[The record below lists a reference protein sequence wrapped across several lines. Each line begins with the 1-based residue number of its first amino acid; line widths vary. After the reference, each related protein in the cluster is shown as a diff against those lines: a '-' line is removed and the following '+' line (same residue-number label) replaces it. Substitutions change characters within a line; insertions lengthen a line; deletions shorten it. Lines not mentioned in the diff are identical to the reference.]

1 MRIAHIAFMYGTK
14 DVGGACIAATRLH
27 RALIARGIES
37 HYLCWT
43 SAEEGVNVHVLPRRG
58 IWRFFYYLLTRVTHY
73 ILTKWL
79 FGKPMPLNLFGVP
92 DLEKTLKEIN
102 PDIVHLQWINEDFP
116 SFHQIKTM
124 PYPLVVNLHDLFTI
138 NAVDAYPCEDNR
150 FIKGFTKDNSSRL
163 ERWLWNRKAKMLQG
177 KRLVFLGPSNWIGRE
192 CKASIIGRNAE
203 FAMIPNIIEPACF
216 GTCDRTRV
224 RNARFVII
232 FGAHGGRKN
241 PLKGF
246 AALEEALRIVPDA
259 IKRRMELRIFGES
272 AQDYEMDGIKVR
284 FLGAVN
290 NVDVLI
296 EHYRSADICALS
308 SLMDNA
314 PQTKFEAL
322 ACGLPVVA
330 FDRAGCSEWIE
341 HGVNGWV
348 ARDGDVRDYAKGI
361 ESYFRKWEES
371 GLDNERATI
380 SGATKKALAESE
392 IVNKYLGVCERL
404 AQGVDK

>member
-27 RALIARGIES
+27 RALISRGIES
-37 HYLCWT
+37 HYLCWE
-43 SAEEGVNVHVLPRRG
+43 SVESGVNVHVLPRRG
-58 IWRFFYYLLTRVTHY
+58 VRRFFYYLLTRVTHY
-73 ILTKWL
+73 ILAKAL

-92 DLEKTLKEIN
+92 DLERALKEIN

-138 NAVDAYPCEDNR
+138 NAVEAYPCEDNR
-150 FIKGFTKDNSSRL
+150 FIKGFSKDNSSRL

-203 FAMIPNIIEPACF
+203 FAMIPNIIEQAYF
-216 GTCDRTRV
+216 RAGDGERK
-224 RNARFVII
+224 RNERFVII

-290 NVDVLI
+290 ETDTMV
-296 EHYRSADICALS
+296 EHCCAADIFAFPS
-308 SLMDNA
+308 YQETQGMV
-314 PQTKFEAL
+314 KIEAL
-322 ACGLPVVA
+322 ACGTPVVA
-330 FDRAGCSEWIE
+330 FDRTGCPEGIIS
-341 HGVNGWV
+341 GFNGWIAEDIPSF
-348 ARDGDVRDYAKGI
+348 ARAIETAYCLWKSGELHERRRRIAECAAKA
-361 ESYFRKWEES
+361 F
-371 GLDNERATI
+371 
-380 SGATKKALAESE
+380 AESE
-392 IVNKYLGVCERL
+392 IVNKYLGVCEHL